1 MEIKEVLEE
10 MKAKNFEGVQ
20 LTKKNGII
28 TTTWLLYK
36 RGNYFY
42 YFDINQSI
50 EFMEYSR
57 YSEDELIKELEH
69 GFFRIDTE
77 VF

>member
-10 MKAKNFEGVQ
+10 MKAKNFKGVQ

>member
-1 MEIKEVLEE
+1 MRMKEVIEE
-10 MKAKNFEGVQ
+10 MVAKGYEGVH

-36 RGNYFY
+36 RGIYFY

-57 YSEDELIKELEH
+57 YSENELIEELEH
-69 GFFRIDTE
+69 GSFRIDTE
-77 VF
+77 VY

>member
-1 MEIKEVLEE
+1 MKEVIEE
-10 MKAKNFEGVQ
+10 MVAKGYEGVQ

-28 TTTWLLYK
+28 TSTWLLYR
-36 RGNYFY
+36 RGTYYY

-50 EFMEYSR
+50 EFMEYNR
-57 YSEDELIKELEH
+57 YTEAELLQELEH
-69 GFFRIDTE
+69 GSFRIDTE

>member
-1 MEIKEVLEE
+1 LAVSTVGDLDLRIIRL
-10 MKAKNFEGVQ
+10 G
-20 LTKKNGII
+20 LKNGIL

-36 RGNYFY
+36 RGTYFY

-57 YSEDELIKELEH
+57 YSENELIGELEH
-69 GFFRIDTE
+69 GSFRIDTE